1 MTSRLPLNHV
11 TSDDDVI
18 ATSSSAGGETT
29 SGGGAS
35 SPSVLK
41 TSAGRQAP
49 TNPLSIG
56 YVTAAL
62 VLGFLCLVLGLVYGY
77 IHFTRISPRFR
88 AARLIVHGG
97 RPDVHNASTH
107 IFLRNSKSMQAL

>member
-18 ATSSSAGGETT
+18 VTSSSAGAEAT

-35 SPSVLK
+35 QSVLK

-49 TNPLSIG
+49 ANPLSIG

-62 VLGFLCLVLGLVYGY
+62 VLGFMCLVLGLVYGY

-88 AARLIVHGG
+88 AARLFVHGG
-97 RPDVHNASTH
+97 RPDMHNASTH
-107 IFLRNSKSMQAL
+107 IFLRNSKSIQAL